1 MYLAAGRKLWTFY
14 PPESAGGLGPV
25 FADSMDPV
33 FRPGQLAS
41 IPSYT
46 LGMLPRFMF
55 GKSRREFSFLPEQYE
70 NIIRGNWILTVS
82 NGILNCIP
90 SIVSLLYRAT
100 HYS

>member
-14 PPESAGGLGPV
+14 PPENAGGLGPL

-55 GKSRREFSFLPEQYE
+55 ANQRGNFIFFPNNMKTLSEEIGSFLLIE
-70 NIIRGNWILTVS
+70 
-82 NGILNCIP
+82 
-90 SIVSLLYRAT
+90 YR
-100 HYS
+100 YR

>member
-1 MYLAAGRKLWTFY
+1 MYLVTGRKLWTFY
-14 PPESAGGLGPV
+14 PAESAGGLGPL

-55 GKSRREFSFLPEQYE
+55 GKSKRNFFVFPNYFL
-70 NIIRGNWILTVS
+70 G
-82 NGILNCIP
+82 
-90 SIVSLLYRAT
+90 
-100 HYS
+100 

>member
-14 PPESAGGLGPV
+14 PPESAGSLGPV

-46 LGMLPRFMF
+46 LGMSPRFML
-55 GKSRREFSFLPEQYE
+55 GKSRRSFFFFPNNMKTLSGET
-70 NIIRGNWILTVS
+70 G
-82 NGILNCIP
+82 
-90 SIVSLLYRAT
+90 SLLLVTVY
-100 HYS
+100 

>member
-14 PPESAGGLGPV
+14 PAESAGGLGPV

-55 GKSRREFSFLPEQYE
+55 ANQGGNFIFFPEQYE
-70 NIIRGNWILTVS
+70 NIIRGN
-82 NGILNCIP
+82 
-90 SIVSLLYRAT
+90 
-100 HYS
+100 

>member
-1 MYLAAGRKLWTFY
+1 MFLAAGRKLWTFY
-14 PPESAGGLGPV
+14 PAESAGSLGPV

-55 GKSRREFSFLPEQYE
+55 LIQVEFFSSSRTTLSGEIESQMNY
-70 NIIRGNWILTVS
+70 
-82 NGILNCIP
+82 
-90 SIVSLLYRAT
+90 
-100 HYS
+100 